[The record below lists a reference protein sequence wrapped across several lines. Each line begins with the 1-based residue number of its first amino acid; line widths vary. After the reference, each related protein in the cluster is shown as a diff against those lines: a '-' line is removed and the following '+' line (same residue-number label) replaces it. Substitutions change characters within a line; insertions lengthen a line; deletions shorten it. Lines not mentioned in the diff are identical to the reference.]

1 MWFGKA
7 MAGLAGL
14 ALLGAGPGEAA
25 AQAIEWRMD
34 VSIVQARPEAK
45 YLGQFADRINENARG
60 RLKVTVFYGS
70 SLGIGQADTLRSL
83 KAGSVEVAQLYA
95 GYFGR
100 DAPDLALA
108 IVQGVVLTPEEGR
121 KIVAPLTEIYREYY
135 EGWNTKVVGWVTA
148 QVYDISV
155 FCKQPVNSLADLK
168 GKKLRVWSKDQVD
181 VFTRLG
187 VPAQIIGQNDLYI
200 ALQTGVV
207 DCALYVAAIAKTIS
221 LQEVTKYAAYLH
233 TYSPLPSAIGVSRRA
248 WDKLPPD
255 LQAVVLE
262 AGDWVYRKALDNI
275 LDSGDEDKAR
285 QEFTQA
291 GAVKFL
297 EPFPIADR
305 KALYEA
311 ASEVWKQSAEKV
323 GRRAPQ
329 YYRTVSGA
337 LEKIRQGQ

>member
-1 MWFGKA
+1 MWFTKA
-7 MAGLAGL
+7 IAALAGL
-14 ALLGAGPGEAA
+14 AVLGAGPRQPA

-34 VSIVQARPEAK
+34 VSVVQTRPEAK
-45 YLGQFADRINENARG
+45 YVAQFADRVNENAKG
-60 RLKVTVFYGS
+60 RLKINVYYGG
-70 SLGIGQADTLRSL
+70 SLGIGQADALRSL
-83 KAGSVEVAQLYA
+83 KAGSVEMAMLYA

-108 IVQGVVLTPEEGR
+108 IVQGVVLTPQEGR

-135 EGWNTKVVGWVTA
+135 ESWNTRVVGWVSA
-148 QVYDISV
+148 QIYDISV
-155 FCKQPVNSLADLK
+155 FCKQPVNTLADLK

-181 VFTRLG
+181 AFTRLG
-187 VPAQIIGQNDLYI
+187 VSAQIIGQNDLYI

-221 LQEVTKYAAYLH
+221 LQEVTKHAAYLH

-248 WDKLPPD
+248 WDKLPAD

-262 AGDWVYRKALDNI
+262 AGDWIYRKALDNI
-275 LDSGDEDKAR
+275 LDSGDEEKAR
-285 QEFTQA
+285 QEFTQS

-297 EPFPIADR
+297 EPFPLADR

-329 YYRTVSGA
+329 YYRTISSA